1 MTTSHKPVQIF
12 VCRVYIALLATYIRC
27 EWPTG
32 AEITF
37 DLTTQASV
45 GNFLFLLDSK
55 MLKV

>member
-1 MTTSHKPVQIF
+1 MTKSHKPIQIF

-27 EWPTG
+27 ERPTA

-45 GNFLFLLDSK
+45 GNFLCLLDSK